1 MSRNL
6 QTSVYSLEGNSIWE
20 VALKFERLGLQEMSK
35 NSEVL
40 FQGQVLDDSNIRDA
54 INFKASFDKFFS
66 LYKEFHLKV
75 AKGTQFL
82 SDALNKELEDT
93 FKVRV
98 IMTKGEDPSI
108 QTSIDNY
115 VKTFKSPAG
124 DIGENKTRIEGY
136 MDAIFKK
143 IDKVIRTRDDNLTKY
158 AKLETVQAA
167 LNIVDD
173 MVTYQIKPANYEAKK
188 KQIETNLKQAR
199 KKLKLVIMNELK
211 NDPESRTTID
221 NDLNVRLATYEGTAM
236 NVLRDLLGASNNI
249 VQDIRMKKLVLQE
262 ALIKEERL
270 GESIIKDNAI
280 INQLNIDLENSSEV
294 EKHYKEPYDKVVNNL
309 IKIKDFSK
317 DLNKVLKVFPDKE
330 ESEEEESEEEPGSET
345 ELDDNSEE
353 DIDDDDDDNSVIE
366 V

>member
-6 QTSVYSLEGNSIWE
+6 QTSVYSLDGNSVWE
-20 VALKFERLGLQEMSK
+20 VALKLERFGLQEMSK

-54 INFKASFDKFFS
+54 IIFKENFDEFFS
-66 LYKEFHLKV
+66 LYKELHLKV

-98 IMTKGEDPSI
+98 IITKGEDPSI

-115 VKTFKSPAG
+115 EKTFKNPTA

-143 IDKVIRTRDDNLTKY
+143 IDKVIRVRADDNLTKY
-158 AKLETVQAA
+158 AKLETVQVA
-167 LNIVDD
+167 LNKVDEIV
-173 MVTYQIKPANYEAKK
+173 TLQIKPANYEAKK
-188 KQIETNLKQAR
+188 KQIETNLKQAQ
-199 KKLKLVIMNELK
+199 KQLKLVIMNELK
-211 NDPESRTTID
+211 DDPDARTTID

-236 NVLRDLLGASNNI
+236 NVLRDLLITSNNI

-262 ALIKEERL
+262 ALTKEESL
-270 GESIIKDNAI
+270 GVSIIKDHAI
-280 INQLNIDLENSSEV
+280 INQLNIDLDGSSDV
-294 EKHYKEPYDKVVNNL
+294 EKHYKEPYNKVVNNL
-309 IKIKDFSK
+309 NIIKDFSR
-317 DLNKVLKVFPDKE
+317 DLNKVLRVFYDVIE
-330 ESEEEESEEEPGSET
+330 SESESEEGEQETETELGSET
-345 ELDDNSEE
+345 E
-353 DIDDDDDDNSVIE
+353 IDDDSDEDNEVIE

>member
-6 QTSVYSLEGNSIWE
+6 QTSVYSLDGNSIWE

-54 INFKASFDKFFS
+54 IIFKESFDKFFS

-82 SDALNKELEDT
+82 SDALNKELENI
-93 FKVRV
+93 FKVRI

-115 VKTFKSPAG
+115 EKTFKNPTG

-136 MDAIFKK
+136 MEAIFKK
-143 IDKVIRTRDDNLTKY
+143 IDKVIRVRADDNLTKY
-158 AKLETVQAA
+158 AKLDIVQAA
-167 LNIVDD
+167 LDKVDD
-173 MVTYQIKPANYEAKK
+173 IVTFKPANYEVKK

-199 KKLKLVIMNELK
+199 KQLKLVIMNELK
-211 NDPESRTTID
+211 DDPEARTTID

-236 NVLRDLLGASNNI
+236 NVLRDLLIISNDI
-249 VQDIRMKKLVLQE
+249 VQDISMKKLV
-262 ALIKEERL
+262 
-270 GESIIKDNAI
+270 
-280 INQLNIDLENSSEV
+280 
-294 EKHYKEPYDKVVNNL
+294 
-309 IKIKDFSK
+309 
-317 DLNKVLKVFPDKE
+317 
-330 ESEEEESEEEPGSET
+330 
-345 ELDDNSEE
+345 
-353 DIDDDDDDNSVIE
+353 
-366 V
+366 

>member
-262 ALIKEERL
+262 ALLKEERL
-270 GESIIKDNAI
+270 GESIIKDDAI

-330 ESEEEESEEEPGSET
+330 ESEEESGSET
-345 ELDDNSEE
+345 EVDDDSEE
-353 DIDDDDDDNSVIE
+353 EEPEDEEEENDDE
-366 V
+366 

>member
-249 VQDIRMKKLVLQE
+249 VQDIKMKKLVLQE
-262 ALIKEERL
+262 ALLKEERL
-270 GESIIKDNAI
+270 GESIIKDDAI

-330 ESEEEESEEEPGSET
+330 ESEEESGSET
-345 ELDDNSEE
+345 EVDDDSEE
-353 DIDDDDDDNSVIE
+353 EEPEEEEEENDDE
-366 V
+366 

>member
-6 QTSVYSLEGNSIWE
+6 QTSVYSLDGNSIWE

-54 INFKASFDKFFS
+54 IIFKESFDKFFS

-93 FKVRV
+93 FKIRV

-167 LNIVDD
+167 LDKVDD

-199 KKLKLVIMNELK
+199 QQLKLVIMNELK
-211 NDPESRTTID
+211 DDPEARNPIE
-221 NDLNVRLATYEGTAM
+221 NDLNIRLATYEGTAM
-236 NVLRDLLGASNNI
+236 NVLRDLLIISNNI

-262 ALIKEERL
+262 ALIKEESL
-270 GESIIKDNAI
+270 GVSIITDYAI
-280 INQLNIDLENSSEV
+280 INQLNIDLEGSSDV
-294 EKHYKEPYDKVVNNL
+294 EKHYKEPYNKVVNNL
-309 IKIKDFSK
+309 NVIKDFSR
-317 DLNKVLKVFPDKE
+317 DLNKVLRVFYDVIE
-330 ESEEEESEEEPGSET
+330 SESESEEGEQETETESGSET
-345 ELDDNSEE
+345 E
-353 DIDDDDDDNSVIE
+353 IDDDSDEDNEVIE

>member
-6 QTSVYSLEGNSIWE
+6 QTSVYSLDGNSIWE

-54 INFKASFDKFFS
+54 IIFKESFDKFFS

-93 FKVRV
+93 FKIRV

-167 LNIVDD
+167 LDKVDD
-173 MVTYQIKPANYEAKK
+173 IVTLQIKPANYETKK

-199 KKLKLVIMNELK
+199 QQLKLVIMNELK
-211 NDPESRTTID
+211 DDPEARNPIE
-221 NDLNVRLATYEGTAM
+221 NDLNIRLATYEGTAM
-236 NVLRDLLGASNNI
+236 NVLRDLLIISNNI

-262 ALIKEERL
+262 ALIKEESL
-270 GESIIKDNAI
+270 GVSIITDYAI
-280 INQLNIDLENSSEV
+280 INQLNIDLEGSSDV
-294 EKHYKEPYDKVVNNL
+294 EKHYKEPYNKVVNNL
-309 IKIKDFSK
+309 NVIKDFSR
-317 DLNKVLKVFPDKE
+317 DLNKVLRVFYDVIE
-330 ESEEEESEEEPGSET
+330 SESESEEGEQETETESGSET
-345 ELDDNSEE
+345 E
-353 DIDDDDDDNSVIE
+353 IDDDSDEDNEVIE

>member
-262 ALIKEERL
+262 ALLKEERL
-270 GESIIKDNAI
+270 GESIIKDDAI

-330 ESEEEESEEEPGSET
+330 ESEEESGSET
-345 ELDDNSEE
+345 EVDDDSEE
-353 DIDDDDDDNSVIE
+353 EEPEEEEEENDDE
-366 V
+366 

>member
-1 MSRNL
+1 MNRYL
-6 QTSVYSLEGNSIWE
+6 ETSVYSLDGNSIFDI
-20 VALKFERLGLQEMSK
+20 ALKFERLGLQEMSK

-143 IDKVIRTRDDNLTKY
+143 IDEVIRTRDDNLTKY

-199 KKLKLVIMNELK
+199 KKLKLVIMNEL
-211 NDPESRTTID
+211 
-221 NDLNVRLATYEGTAM
+221 
-236 NVLRDLLGASNNI
+236 
-249 VQDIRMKKLVLQE
+249 
-262 ALIKEERL
+262 
-270 GESIIKDNAI
+270 
-280 INQLNIDLENSSEV
+280 
-294 EKHYKEPYDKVVNNL
+294 
-309 IKIKDFSK
+309 
-317 DLNKVLKVFPDKE
+317 
-330 ESEEEESEEEPGSET
+330 
-345 ELDDNSEE
+345 
-353 DIDDDDDDNSVIE
+353 
-366 V
+366 

>member
-1 MSRNL
+1 MNRNL
-6 QTSVYSLEGNSIWE
+6 QTSVYSLDGNNIWE

-54 INFKASFDKFFS
+54 IVFQESFDKFYS

-115 VKTFKSPAG
+115 VKTFKSPAS
-124 DIGENKTRIEGY
+124 DIGENKITIEGY
-136 MDAIFKK
+136 MEAIFKK
-143 IDKVIRTRDDNLTKY
+143 IDKVIRVRADDNLTKY

-167 LNIVDD
+167 LDKVDD
-173 MVTYQIKPANYEAKK
+173 IVTFQIKPANYEAKK
-188 KQIETNLKQAR
+188 KQIETNLKQAQ
-199 KKLKLVIMNELK
+199 KQLKLVIMNELK
-211 NDPESRTTID
+211 DDPDARTTID

-236 NVLRDLLGASNNI
+236 NVLRDLRI
-249 VQDIRMKKLVLQE
+249 C
-262 ALIKEERL
+262 
-270 GESIIKDNAI
+270 
-280 INQLNIDLENSSEV
+280 
-294 EKHYKEPYDKVVNNL
+294 
-309 IKIKDFSK
+309 
-317 DLNKVLKVFPDKE
+317 
-330 ESEEEESEEEPGSET
+330 
-345 ELDDNSEE
+345 
-353 DIDDDDDDNSVIE
+353 
-366 V
+366 